1 MTWITPAETPP
12 TFPRQIANSYW
23 KGMRF
28 ASEGAYWAMPLV
40 ALEAATAQR
49 GEMIPTI
56 ASQSISLAAQ
66 PMAAGIASATLTA
79 TFALPPAA
87 AAIAAT
93 VLVGFATA
101 EFEHKMVRGFTE
113 LTRTGAR
120 ADRVRFGAG
129 FVDTRSAQQRRQRA
143 AIELAGAL
151 PTSRRWLGQ
160 EALFLHK

>member
-1 MTWITPAETPP
+1 MTGVQTC
-12 TFPRQIANSYW
+12 
-23 KGMRF
+23 
-28 ASEGAYWAMPLV
+28 
-40 ALEAATAQR
+40 
-49 GEMIPTI
+49 
-56 ASQSISLAAQ
+56 
-66 PMAAGIASATLTA
+66 
-79 TFALPPAA
+79 ALPICSNSA

-143 AIELAGAL
+143 AIELAGAM